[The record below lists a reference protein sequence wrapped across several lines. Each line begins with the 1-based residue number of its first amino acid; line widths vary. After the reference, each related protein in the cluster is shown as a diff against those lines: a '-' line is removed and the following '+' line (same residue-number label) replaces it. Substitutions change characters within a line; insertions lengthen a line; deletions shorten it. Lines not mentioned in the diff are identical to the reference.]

1 MLFDCPCFSAT
12 SYARCRELK
21 PIVHIMQ
28 HHGATVSPMSPLFR
42 SRANPFK
49 KALESLISPST
60 RLRSAMP
67 ARIKS
72 PCLSVFWVP
81 FGGPVDRPPCILR
94 PHFTCLPYLSIANP
108 LVQNT
113 ERRHIRH
120 RLFRCP
126 NDHGRQGITEGGN

>member
-81 FGGPVDRPPCILR
+81 FGGPVDRPLCILR
-94 PHFTCLPYLSIANP
+94 SHFTCLPYFLIANP
-108 LVQNT
+108 WVQWLISRYNW
-113 ERRHIRH
+113 E
-120 RLFRCP
+120 RLFVFKSHQC
-126 NDHGRQGITEGGN
+126 G